1 MLTMTDTPILSTQYT
16 CLGSDGFTDSNDIFP
31 DDNTEWSDNDNV
43 GDGIG
48 DNGDLN
54 DDNDGIADVD
64 DLEPYSVCSSALIV
78 TNSLASGSNSLQQR
92 LLEIFPDGTITVDND
107 YAIVLDSDLIIPR
120 SVLVDASG
128 VNVEVNAGVSFSNE
142 NVNLSIENITLNIKP

>member
-64 DLEPYSVCSSALIV
+64 DLEPYSVCSSALFV
-78 TNSLASGSNSLQQR
+78 TNNLASGSNSLQQR
-92 LLEIFPDGTITVDND
+92 LLEICPDGTITFDND
-107 YAIVLDSDLIIPR
+107 YPIVLDSDLIIPR

-128 VNVEVNAGVSFSNE
+128 VNVEVSLSYE